1 MNITSKKGKSDLR
14 QDLKRGA
21 KYDFKSCL
29 CISMKMF
36 SIGGNVELQYKGM
49 QGYGFDGITKST

>member
-14 QDLKRGA
+14 PDLKRGA
-21 KYDFKSCL
+21 KYDFKI

-49 QGYGFDGITKST
+49 PEYGFDGITKST